1 MIRRFLTVFLLSAL
15 VLSSASVSVLATDT
29 VETVPTAVLEATIE
43 PTEVSAEDIE
53 ALIETPAATTEDVA
67 VTDVDAAEP
76 TATPEA
82 IIEYVYLETAD
93 PAIWDKPFDDYT
105 PAEGLLLLIFV
116 GGFFAA
122 FVSVVFYKVI

>member
-15 VLSSASVSVLATDT
+15 VLSFASVSVSATDT
-29 VETVPTAVLEATIE
+29 AETVPTAVLEATIE
-43 PTEVSAEDIE
+43 PTEVSAEDTDVS
-53 ALIETPAATTEDVA
+53 IETA
-67 VTDVDAAEP
+67 VDAVEP
-76 TATPEA
+76 TATPET

-93 PAIWDKPFDDYT
+93 PAIWDKSFDDYT

-122 FVSVVFYKVI
+122 FVCVVFYKVI